1 MDAILARILA
11 VPLDFPIQIRN
22 GESVRQGQAAIA
34 FEARDDVAR
43 RCIHVW
49 TAAMACELE
58 LLTVLATAIITVFA
72 ASLPPCRVDAAKMQ
86 RTITPE
92 YMCQGCDWRRILTVI
107 RSSPETFSVSSS
119 FPKAFTEN
127 GHVGSRNISK
137 RGPGPKPKV
146 QLSKLLS
153 DSLSSFCPK
162 QG

>member
-58 LLTVLATAIITVFA
+58 LLTVSRDRHHNRLCRFL
-72 ASLPPCRVDAAKMQ
+72 ASLQGGRRQNATDDHAGIHVPGLRLETDLDGDSIIARKLQRVVKRPKSLYGERARGLKKHFEDAGAPAPSQ
-86 RTITPE
+86 R
-92 YMCQGCDWRRILTVI
+92 
-107 RSSPETFSVSSS
+107 FS
-119 FPKAFTEN
+119 FPSYCLI
-127 GHVGSRNISK
+127 H
-137 RGPGPKPKV
+137 
-146 QLSKLLS
+146 
-153 DSLSSFCPK
+153 
-162 QG
+162 